1 MDWTTFI
8 SLILSFSVVNFGVT
22 FGTDE
27 TCRCA
32 LRLIGQNDEILY
44 SDNGLIRTMEMLSE
58 CDSPTAQEECCNKCN
73 EVEKYV
79 NYEWTEMNAN
89 GQLLG
94 DFACLHVFVNCNNGT
109 MQNFYDL
116 CGKNKWQKGN
126 FKSNPISC
134 KDGKMIS

>member
-8 SLILSFSVVNFGVT
+8 SLMLSFSVVNCRVT
-22 FGTDE
+22 FGTDK

-44 SDNGLIRTMEMLSE
+44 SDKRRIETIEMLSE

-73 EVEKYV
+73 KMTKSLHFD
-79 NYEWTEMNAN
+79 WTKMNDN
-89 GQLLG
+89 GKRYG
-94 DFACLHVFVNCNNGT
+94 DVACGEFKVNCNNGT
-109 MQNFYDL
+109 IQNFYDL

-126 FKSNPISC
+126 LKSNPISC
-134 KDGKMIS
+134 KDGKMIP